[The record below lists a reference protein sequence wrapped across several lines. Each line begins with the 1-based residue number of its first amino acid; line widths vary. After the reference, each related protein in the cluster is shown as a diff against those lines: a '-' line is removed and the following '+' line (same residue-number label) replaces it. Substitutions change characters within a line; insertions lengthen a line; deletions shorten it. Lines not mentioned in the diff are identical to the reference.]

1 MHVDAQGHFRGGAA
15 GIGARADFRSIHFRG
30 GGQGLAGGAAGP
42 RALRVVVGVVGGG
55 GDGGGVSVA
64 AGEGGILMV
73 TAMVRGNEKQTSLV
87 SILV

>member
-42 RALRVVVGVVGGG
+42 RALRVVVGV
-55 GDGGGVSVA
+55 GGGVSVA